1 MTTIR
6 RGHLSDYF
14 QGVAVKRLSVV
25 ETTPSVSHQHEF
37 NGVGP
42 LLQLFGEP
50 DRSGIPARFIWLGDE
65 QDAITDDATV
75 TWYDSRRNKR
85 PRREYRL
92 YYPSNAV
99 SEVMQAGDT
108 LFIALRPDGTV
119 MVIVAPA
126 GSTVQNQLLW
136 MFGVNHAEPQFTV
149 KELTERESATID
161 FAVRYILEELE
172 IEAEE
177 PEAARLDELLAPF
190 TSKFPSTREFSE
202 LARRSLS
209 HIHPLDDPDHVLMA
223 WVDREE
229 SMFRRLERRLVADRL
244 SAGFMAADGADV
256 DGFLSFSLSVQNRRK
271 SRAGQSLENHLE
283 AIFLARNLR
292 FARGA
297 LTEDHN
303 KPDFLFPGDRE
314 YHDPEF
320 PAVRLTMLG
329 AKSTCKDRWPQ
340 VLSEARRISQKHLLT
355 LEPGISEN
363 QTDRMRANQLQL
375 ILPQQLHET
384 YRGRQQEWLMNL
396 SEFIALIGDRQEE
409 LIHSISQAP

>member
-1 MTTIR
+1 MIR

-50 DRSGIPARFIWLGDE
+50 DRPGIPARFIWLGDE
-65 QDAITDDATV
+65 QEAITDDATV

-92 YYPSNAV
+92 YYPGNAV

-119 MVIVAPA
+119 MVIITPA
-126 GSTVQNQLLW
+126 DSTIQNQLLW

-149 KELTERESATID
+149 KELAERESATLD
-161 FAVRYILEELE
+161 FAVRYILDELE

-177 PEAARLDELLAPF
+177 PDAERLDELLAPF
-190 TSKFPSTREFSE
+190 GSKFPTTREFSE
-202 LARRSLS
+202 LARRSLT
-209 HIHPLDDPDHVLMA
+209 HIHALDDPDQVLMA

-229 SMFRRLERRLVADRL
+229 SLFRRLERHLVADRL
-244 SAGFMAADGADV
+244 RAGFMAGEGADV
-256 DGFLSFSLSVQNRRK
+256 EGFLSFSLSVQNRRK

-283 AIFLARNLR
+283 ALFSARDLR

-314 YHDPEF
+314 YHDLKF

-340 VLSEARRISQKHLLT
+340 VLAEARRIAQKHLLT
-355 LEPGISEN
+355 LEPGISEH
-363 QTDRMRANQLQL
+363 QTDRMRATQLQL
-375 ILPQQLHET
+375 ILPQPLHET
-384 YRGRQQEWLMNL
+384 FREAQQDWLMNVSEFIELVRGRQDPPQP
-396 SEFIALIGDRQEE
+396 A
-409 LIHSISQAP
+409 